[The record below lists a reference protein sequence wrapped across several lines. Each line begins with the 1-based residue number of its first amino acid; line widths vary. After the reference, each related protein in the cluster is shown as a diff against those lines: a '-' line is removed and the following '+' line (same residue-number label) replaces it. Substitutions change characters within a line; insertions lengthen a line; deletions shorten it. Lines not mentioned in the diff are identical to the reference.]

1 VIRALI
7 ADDHAV
13 VRRGLKELL
22 TESQEV
28 SVIGEAASGREVLEQ
43 VRRAEW
49 DVVVL
54 DINLPD
60 QSGLDVLRAV
70 KGERPRLPVL
80 VLTICSEE
88 QYAVRALRA
97 GAAGYLTKESA
108 PEELV
113 GAVRKVA
120 SGGRYIGPSLAER
133 LAQQVAR
140 EGQDAPHEALSDREF
155 QVFHMLASG
164 KTVSQAA
171 EALHLSVKTI
181 STYRTRL
188 LEKMALRT
196 NADLTVY
203 AVRNSLIE

>member
-1 VIRALI
+1 MIRALI

-22 TESQEV
+22 TDSQEV
-28 SVIGEAASGREVLEQ
+28 SVIGEAATGREVLDQ
-43 VRRAEW
+43 VRRADW

-60 QSGLDVLRAV
+60 QNGLDVLRAV
-70 KGERPRLPVL
+70 KRERPRLPVL
-80 VLTICSEE
+80 VLTICSEDL
-88 QYAVRALRA
+88 YAMRALRA

-108 PEELV
+108 PEELL
-113 GAVRKVA
+113 GAIRKAVM
-120 SGGRYIGPSLAER
+120 GGRYIGPSLAER
-133 LAQQVAR
+133 LAQQIAR
-140 EGQDAPHEALSDREF
+140 AGEDPPHEALSDREF
-155 QVFHMLASG
+155 EVFRMLASG
-164 KTVSQAA
+164 KTASQAA

-181 STYRTRL
+181 STYRARL
-188 LEKMALRT
+188 LEKMGMRT

>member
-22 TESQEV
+22 TESEEV
-28 SVIGEAASGREVLEQ
+28 AVIGEAASGREVLEQ

-60 QSGLDVLRAV
+60 QNGIDVIRAV

-108 PEELV
+108 PEELL

-133 LAQQVAR
+133 LAQRVAR
-140 EGQDAPHEALSDREF
+140 DSEDPPHETLSDREF
-155 QVFHMLASG
+155 QVFRMLASG

-181 STYRTRL
+181 STYRARL